1 MEVKN
6 GVNLTKDVQDF
17 TLRTATRPCSRET
30 EEDLNDQEIYW
41 AYGSEDSTF
50 SPQNDL

>member
-1 MEVKN
+1 MEVRW
-6 GVNLTKDVQDF
+6 VNLTKDVQDF
-17 TLRTATRPCSRET
+17 TLRTAKTLLRET